1 MNMTNKIV
9 YFPSPVAAR
18 RVARIKEY
26 KSTSRTEILIM
37 IWFCG
42 WAMLIAI
49 ECIRQMSFLAI

>member
-18 RVARIKEY
+18 HVARIKEY
-26 KSTSRTEILIM
+26 KSTSRTEILIV

-42 WAMLIAI
+42 WAMLTPWNVFAK
-49 ECIRQMSFLAI
+49 

>member
-18 RVARIKEY
+18 QVARIKED
-26 KSTSRTEILIM
+26 KSTSRTEILIV

-42 WAMLIAI
+42 WAMLTAV

>member
-9 YFPSPVAAR
+9 YFPSPVAVR
-18 RVARIKEY
+18 GVARIKEY
-26 KSTSRTEILIM
+26 KSTSRTEILIV

-42 WAMLIAI
+42 WAMLTAV